1 MRVFVSR
8 IIPESGLLKL
18 REAGLDLDVWPHA
31 LPPNQEVLLERI
43 RGCHGILSML
53 SDSLDAEVMDAAGA
67 QLKVISNFAVGT
79 NNIDLQ
85 EATRRG
91 ISVGNT
97 PDVLTDA
104 TADLAMALLLGAAR
118 RIGEAQSYV
127 KAGAWKSWEP
137 IGHMG
142 VDLKAKTLGIYGMG
156 RIGAALAHRCAGGWG
171 MKVVYCSRHPKDDIA
186 PEGAERV
193 DFNTLLEVSDF
204 VSVHT
209 PLTEETRGR
218 FNADAF
224 KRMKPTAVFINTA
237 RGPIHDQEALHAAL
251 KTQQIFAAG
260 LDVTQPEPM
269 DVTDPLL
276 SLPNCIV
283 LPHIG
288 SATIQTRRTMAAIAA
303 DNILLGL
310 EGRPLR
316 CSVTP

>member
-1 MRVFVSR
+1 
-8 IIPESGLLKL
+8 
-18 REAGLDLDVWPHA
+18 
-31 LPPNQEVLLERI
+31 
-43 RGCHGILSML
+43 
-53 SDSLDAEVMDAAGA
+53 
-67 QLKVISNFAVGT
+67 
-79 NNIDLQ
+79 
-85 EATRRG
+85 
-91 ISVGNT
+91 
-97 PDVLTDA
+97 
-104 TADLAMALLLGAAR
+104 
-118 RIGEAQSYV
+118 
-127 KAGAWKSWEP
+127 
-137 IGHMG
+137 
-142 VDLKAKTLGIYGMG
+142 
-156 RIGAALAHRCAGGWG
+156 

-224 KRMKPTAVFINTA
+224 KRMKSTAVFINTA